1 MNNSN
6 YMSNRNHFKDI
17 GSFISKKLLIPSHVT
32 RNELDDPQNSKMFCT
47 YFFRIFLVQN
57 RGLYL
62 LKWLRYGQSY
72 KFHVL

>member
-17 GSFISKKLLIPSHVT
+17 GTFLSKKLLIPSQVT
-32 RNELDDPQNSKMFCT
+32 RNALDDPKSVKYSAHDFIE
-47 YFFRIFLVQN
+47 FFGPT

-62 LKWLRYGQSY
+62 PQKMAEMWPIL
-72 KFHVL
+72 